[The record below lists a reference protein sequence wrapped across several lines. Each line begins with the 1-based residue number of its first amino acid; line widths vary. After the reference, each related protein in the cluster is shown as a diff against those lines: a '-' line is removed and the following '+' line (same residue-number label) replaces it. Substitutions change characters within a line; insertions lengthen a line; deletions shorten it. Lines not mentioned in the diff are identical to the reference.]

1 MFCVLD
7 TQHFEL
13 LFPVALVSCVTEK
26 VLLWAEC
33 PVFHLTRP
41 GTVLAMSSPL
51 AILSSDLE
59 TESRRHHED

>member
-1 MFCVLD
+1 MCFGHPAAL
-7 TQHFEL
+7 FEL

-26 VLLWAEC
+26 VL
-33 PVFHLTRP
+33 RP
-41 GTVLAMSSPL
+41 RAQCSTSLGVVTSVLAMSSPL